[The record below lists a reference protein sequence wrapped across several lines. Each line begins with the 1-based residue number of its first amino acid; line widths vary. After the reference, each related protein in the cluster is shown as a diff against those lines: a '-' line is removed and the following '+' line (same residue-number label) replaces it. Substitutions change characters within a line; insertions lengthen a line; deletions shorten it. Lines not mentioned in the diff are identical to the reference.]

1 MSVERL
7 QKIMARAG
15 FGSRRASEQL
25 IAEGRVTVN
34 GQVATLGTKADP
46 DQDKI
51 IVNGSIIKVKQ
62 ESLVYIALNKPRG
75 VISTSIPQDRRK
87 TVMDMVDVSTRLFTV
102 GRLDQDSEGLMLL
115 TNDGELAN
123 HLTHPRYGHEK
134 EYRVLINHQPD
145 EKQLSAL
152 RHGIV
157 LEDGHRTMPARVW
170 VENLAGKD
178 CWLGMAICEGR
189 NRQIREMCQ
198 RIGLPVLRLIRMRIS
213 SLKLGD
219 LKRGEWRYLTSS
231 ELKELRKMPQTQPP
245 RFGAKKGREQ

>member
-157 LEDGHRTMPARVW
+157 L
-170 VENLAGKD
+170 
-178 CWLGMAICEGR
+178 
-189 NRQIREMCQ
+189 
-198 RIGLPVLRLIRMRIS
+198 
-213 SLKLGD
+213 
-219 LKRGEWRYLTSS
+219 
-231 ELKELRKMPQTQPP
+231 
-245 RFGAKKGREQ
+245 